1 MPKAS
6 DYSKS
11 LIYKIEHLDNP
22 ELVYVGSTVN
32 IIKRRNHHKSDYNNE
47 KSKRHNLK
55 IYRMMRENGGW
66 ECFKMVVIKEYP
78 CNTRIELEIEEEKCR
93 KELQATLNTLRCHST
108 KEEKKEY
115 HKEYSKTYR
124 LENIDIVLEK
134 QRQNRSENKDVINEK
149 QRQKYFENKDVINEK
164 QRQKYLENKD
174 VINENRGQ
182 KIKCD
187 ICNCYFSKSFIYR
200 HIKTTKHLKLLNL

>member
-1 MPKAS
+1 MPKTS

-93 KELQATLNTLRCHST
+93 KELQATLNTLRCHIT
-108 KEEKKEY
+108 KEEKKEIGL
-115 HKEYSKTYR
+115 KYR
-124 LENIDIVLEK
+124 LENIDVVLEK
-134 QRQNRSENKDVINEK
+134 QRQYRLENKDVINEN
-149 QRQKYFENKDVINEK
+149 QRQKYLENKDIINEK
-164 QRQKYLENKD
+164 QRQTYLENKD

-187 ICNCYFSKSFIYR
+187 ICNCSFSKSFIYR
-200 HIKTTKHLKLLNL
+200 HNKTKKHLKFINL

>member
-22 ELVYVGSTVN
+22 ALVYVGSTVN
-32 IIKRRNHHKSDYNNE
+32 IIKRRNHHKSDCNKE
-47 KSKRHNLK
+47 TSKRHNLK
-55 IYRMMRENGGW
+55 IYKTIRENGGW
-66 ECFKMVVIKEYP
+66 ECFKMVIIKEYP

-93 KELQATLNTLRCHST
+93 KELQANLNSNRCHIT
-108 KEEKKEY
+108 KEEKKDLQC
-115 HKEYSKTYR
+115 KNSKTYR
-124 LENIDIVLEK
+124 LENKDVILEK
-134 QRQNRSENKDVINEK
+134 QRQYRLENKDVINEK
-149 QRQKYFENKDVINEK
+149 QRQKYFEK
-164 QRQKYLENKD
+164 KD

-187 ICNCYFSKSFIYR
+187 ICNCCFSKSFIYR
-200 HIKTTKHLKLLNL
+200 HNKTTKHLKLLNL